1 METVGLAR
9 ADPTVSNFIQ
19 VVPGRG
25 LCPAMGTLWLLLCCG
40 GGEVFVSLLCRVREV
55 RSG

>member
-19 VVPGRG
+19 VVPARG
-25 LCPAMGTLWLLLCCG
+25 LRSAMGTLWLLLCCG
-40 GGEVFVSLLCRVREV
+40 GGEAFVSLLCRVREV